1 MRHRDWWVRRLRG
14 HLDQERREAA
24 VLSRTSYI
32 RETSWRSVCSDH
44 VWLAFC
50 FSYGSE
56 ASHSHSQDPANLR
69 QQQLSPEVLQCQK
82 AFLSPH
88 PPPPSRHP
96 LQATRELP
104 QIRILAETQMLD
116 RQTLDRQA

>member
-32 RETSWRSVCSDH
+32 REISWRSACSDH

-56 ASHSHSQDPANLR
+56 ASHPHSQDPANLR

-82 AFLSPH
+82 AFLS